1 MAVKRAKY
9 TVAKDEYHF
18 LTDAK
23 AVQILDRKKNLLGTL
38 RELAYEGKTV
48 TSGSFKDLKVTG
60 VYKVKGLADMPDNI
74 PADKECI
81 LSVTAVGKM
90 NEPELI
96 VYKLISPTGVI
107 VENTVSG
114 EKESGWGSGGVNLQ
128 NTIKDINTAIG
139 DIDKLKTSSKNIS
152 DSLNEM
158 YSKQEKRYE
167 EFKDLDRRF
176 EEHNHDNRY
185 VLKAGDTVTG
195 DLSLKNGTAIK
206 VKNNVG
212 EGTNLAH
219 MNKDNVLV
227 MGDPRY
233 DLHIEANNLQLHGS
247 DVLTQANIKD
257 HKVDA
262 ATLNGNKDTD
272 FVKTHGDDTK
282 YGDLK
287 FYEGKLTFKL
297 KNGDDYKT
305 GLVFVDDQDK
315 LKSSINGNGVGD
327 IYIETAGSKGSQ
339 APFAFNHD
347 RNFVQYGGSHYIR
360 SAEPGIN
367 FQTWDEETGK
377 YDDGIGFFK
386 PKWQKKSLAIGNWMT
401 KEVIG
406 YFGVNNGEA
415 IQLSHSP
422 YIGEQN
428 SRLFIQNA
436 QPTGDVPYGSVWIG
450 F

>member
-1 MAVKRAKY
+1 MDIKRAKY
-9 TVAKDEYHF
+9 TVDKNEFHF
-18 LTDAK
+18 ETDAK

-48 TSGSFKDLKVTG
+48 TEGSFKDLKVTG
-60 VYKVKGLADMPDNI
+60 VYKVKGLTDMPDNI
-74 PADKECI
+74 PNDKECI

-90 NEPELI
+90 NQPELV

-114 EKESGWGSGGVNLQ
+114 DKESGWGSGGVNLQ

-152 DSLNEM
+152 DSLNEL
-158 YSKQEKRYE
+158 YNTEDEHHQELQ
-167 EFKDLDRRF
+167 DLDKRF
-176 EEHNHDNRY
+176 KEHNHDSRY
-185 VLKAGDTVTG
+185 LLKQNDTVTG
-195 DLSLKNGTAIK
+195 DLSIKNEGSFL
-206 VKNNVG
+206 VNNNAGV
-212 EGTNLAH
+212 GTNLAH
-219 MNKDNVLV
+219 MTKDNVLV
-227 MGDPRY
+227 IGDPLY

-315 LKSSINGNGVGD
+315 LQSSINGNGVGD

-401 KEVIG
+401 KDVIG

>member
-1 MAVKRAKY
+1 MDIKRAKY
-9 TVAKDEYHF
+9 TVDKNEFHF
-18 LTDAK
+18 ETDAK

-48 TSGSFKDLKVTG
+48 TEGSFKDLKVTG
-60 VYKVKGLADMPDNI
+60 VYKVKGLTDMPDNI
-74 PADKECI
+74 PNDKECI

-90 NEPELI
+90 NQPELV

-114 EKESGWGSGGVNLQ
+114 DKESGWGSGGVNLQ

-152 DSLNEM
+152 DSLNEL
-158 YSKQEKRYE
+158 YNTEDEHHQELQ
-167 EFKDLDRRF
+167 DLDKRF
-176 EEHNHDNRY
+176 KEHNHDSRY
-185 VLKAGDTVTG
+185 LLKQNDTVTG
-195 DLSLKNGTAIK
+195 DLSIKNEGYFL
-206 VKNNVG
+206 VNNNAGV
-212 EGTNLAH
+212 GTNLAH
-219 MNKDNVLV
+219 MTKDNVLV
-227 MGDPRY
+227 IGDPLY

-401 KEVIG
+401 KDVIG